1 MGPMSSQGGAEAVGA
16 SAAESVGI
24 DWVAICRRIVAAQ
37 RELFDEVRGSA
48 ARTEYEGV
56 GEGGDWALV
65 LDRRCEDLVFA
76 ELERL
81 ADGGASMTAISEERG
96 EVALGN
102 TGAPTRVVVDP
113 IDGSL
118 NVRRTIPSHSFL
130 RSASIAGLGSGKA
143 EVASSSPP
151 RAIRRHHVQGSSRVH
166 TAPRSRCSKT

>member
-81 ADGGASMTAISEERG
+81 ADEGASMTAISEERG
-96 EVALGN
+96 EVALGSA
-102 TGAPTRVVVDP
+102 GAPTRIVV
-113 IDGSL
+113 
-118 NVRRTIPSHSFL
+118 
-130 RSASIAGLGSGKA
+130 
-143 EVASSSPP
+143 
-151 RAIRRHHVQGSSRVH
+151 
-166 TAPRSRCSKT
+166 